1 MTHILD
7 RIVFETRLDLVYRR
21 KSLSMGDLEKRVR
34 RAPASRAFAAAL
46 KKPGV
51 ALIAE
56 LKAKSPSAGLIRPRY
71 DVAEGAR
78 AYARAGA
85 RALSVLTEPRFFGG
99 KLEHL
104 ALARKASGLPI
115 LRKDFIVDPYQ
126 VVEARVHGADAIL
139 LIVRLLTDWELATL
153 QKLAWDLK
161 MDVLV
166 ETHDVQELDRAKK
179 VGARLIGINS
189 RNLDTLAMDSRA
201 FEKRVP
207 RAPRGAVLVA
217 ESGIKT
223 PDDVRRLSVLGVHGM
238 LVGESLLKQKD
249 LETAANILVSAG
261 ENQNVD

>member
-1 MTHILD
+1 MTRVLD
-7 RIVFETRLDLVYRR
+7 RIVFETRLDLARR
-21 KSLSMGDLEKRVR
+21 RARVSMGALEALVR
-34 RAPASRAFAAAL
+34 RAPTVRPFSEAL
-46 KKPGV
+46 KKRGV

-71 DVAEGAR
+71 DVAAGAR

-85 RALSVLTEPRFFGG
+85 RALSVLTEPRYFGG

-104 ALARKASGLPI
+104 SAARRASGLPV

-126 VVEARVHGADAIL
+126 VLEARAHGADAIL
-139 LIVRLLTDWELATL
+139 LIVRLLTDWELAVL
-153 QKLAWDLK
+153 QKQARDLK

-166 ETHDVQELDRAKK
+166 ETHNAEELERAKNS
-179 VGARLIGINS
+179 GARLIGINS

-201 FEKRVP
+201 FEKMVP

-223 PDDVRRLSVLGVHGM
+223 PDDVRRLSVLGVHAM

-249 LETAANILVSAG
+249 LETAAKNLVDAG
-261 ENQNVD
+261 KE